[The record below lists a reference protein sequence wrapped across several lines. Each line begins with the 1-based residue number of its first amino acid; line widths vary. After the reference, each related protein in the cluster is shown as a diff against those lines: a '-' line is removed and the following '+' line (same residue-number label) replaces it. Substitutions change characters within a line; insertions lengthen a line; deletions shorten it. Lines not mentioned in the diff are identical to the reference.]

1 PDGRAHS
8 NLNSQGRLLFGL
20 GAALLLAAFLA
31 VFVAARGFESVSPV
45 WLGGIAGGIA
55 LALLTGAAVLLNM
68 RLRERRER
76 DLFAS
81 SLDTL
86 PVARQ
91 IVAPDGS
98 VFFSSTTYRRMFP
111 DTPTPVKALLE
122 AQMTGEPIEA
132 DRLAQLEAQ
141 AAAGIA
147 GHTEITI
154 RTATGNVE
162 WRDVSASPLQLLPG
176 YVVWGVED
184 ITPRRQVESIIRR
197 EQERFAD
204 LVEHA
209 PIGFYSVDEQGR
221 FLFVNATLAAWLE
234 LSRSDVAAGRVYLNQ
249 LLATPV
255 PAGTPPYDPFG
266 ENIKSGEVTLKGPT
280 GKVMQAYVRQEV
292 VPSESGTGIRT
303 RSVVHDLG
311 RERALER
318 ALRSAEQ
325 RFQRFF
331 EEAPV
336 GIALIDHNGRLEECN
351 TAFRSMVAG
360 EVHGLIGHQLLEFI
374 AEQDRPAVN
383 KRLDAVIAGRE
394 KGMPLDVRLKRPQ
407 G

>member
-1 PDGRAHS
+1 MKRAIPSRQASTDGNRR
-8 NLNSQGRLLFGL
+8 GRPSALATL
-20 GAALLLAAFLA
+20 GAVLAFFPALTATAAE
-31 VFVAARGFESVSPV
+31 GEGVSPV
-45 WLGGIAGGIA
+45 LWGGIAGGIA
-55 LALLTGAAVLLNM
+55 LALLTGAAILLNM
-68 RLRERRER
+68 RLRARRER

-98 VFFSSTTYRRMFP
+98 VIFASTTYRRMFT
-111 DTPTPVKALLE
+111 DRDTPVKALLE
-122 AQMTGEPIEA
+122 AQMTGEAIEA

-147 GHTEITI
+147 SHTEITI
-154 RTATGNVE
+154 RTPSGNVE

-255 PAGTPPYDPFG
+255 PDSLGTTSWR
-266 ENIKSGEVTLKGPT
+266 I
-280 GKVMQAYVRQEV
+280 
-292 VPSESGTGIRT
+292 
-303 RSVVHDLG
+303 
-311 RERALER
+311 
-318 ALRSAEQ
+318 
-325 RFQRFF
+325 
-331 EEAPV
+331 
-336 GIALIDHNGRLEECN
+336 
-351 TAFRSMVAG
+351 
-360 EVHGLIGHQLLEFI
+360 
-374 AEQDRPAVN
+374 
-383 KRLDAVIAGRE
+383 
-394 KGMPLDVRLKRPQ
+394 
-407 G
+407 

>member
-1 PDGRAHS
+1 V
-8 NLNSQGRLLFGL
+8 
-20 GAALLLAAFLA
+20 ALLGVMLAFFPASTA
-31 VFVAARGFESVSPV
+31 MAAPSDWQPV
-45 WLGGIAGGIA
+45 LFWGGIAGGIA
-55 LALLTGAAVLLNM
+55 LALLTGLALVLNM
-68 RLRERRER
+68 RLRARRER

-111 DTPTPVKALLE
+111 DTTTPVKALLQ
-122 AQMTGEPIEA
+122 AQMTAEPVEA

-154 RTATGNVE
+154 RTSSGNIE

-266 ENIKSGEVTLKGPT
+266 ENIKSGQQLMAADVIFTEGGETAATAARQVETARLAEH
-280 GKVMQAYVRQEV
+280 QAFDA
-292 VPSESGTGIRT
+292 SEAKPR
-303 RSVVHDLG
+303 
-311 RERALER
+311 
-318 ALRSAEQ
+318 
-325 RFQRFF
+325 
-331 EEAPV
+331 
-336 GIALIDHNGRLEECN
+336 
-351 TAFRSMVAG
+351 
-360 EVHGLIGHQLLEFI
+360 
-374 AEQDRPAVN
+374 
-383 KRLDAVIAGRE
+383 
-394 KGMPLDVRLKRPQ
+394 
-407 G
+407 